1 VRATNKGFAVYH
13 RFLRLSSEELT
24 LQAPASDS
32 FKNNKL
38 TIVIR

>member
-24 LQAPASDS
+24 LPAFVSHS

-38 TIVIR
+38 TNAIR